1 MSPKPLLRGMAAGL
15 VGGLAASWVM
25 NQFQST
31 LTKIFEGSE
40 KPHGAQS
47 AQKGSP
53 NHGVAA
59 ELKEQGRDDE
69 RDNAAER
76 TANIVATK
84 VFDYEL
90 TEKDK
95 LAAGAAVHY
104 LFGASTGALYGLASE
119 LMPEVSVGAGLP
131 FGAAVWLVADEG
143 LVPALGL
150 SKWPTEYSVSK
161 QAYALASHLVYGVTT
176 DLLRRAARAVI

>member
-1 MSPKPLLRGMAAGL
+1 MSPKPIIRGLAAGFIA
-15 VGGLAASWVM
+15 GLAASWIM

-47 AQKGSP
+47 AQEGSP
-53 NHGVAA
+53 NHGIAA
-59 ELKEQGRDDE
+59 ELKERGLEDE
-69 RDNAAER
+69 SDNAAER
-76 TANIVATK
+76 SANIVATK

-95 LAAGAAVHY
+95 VAAGAVVHY

-119 LMPEVSVGAGLP
+119 LRPEVSVGAGLP
-131 FGAAVWLVADEG
+131 FGAAVWLAADEG

-150 SKWPTEYSVSK
+150 SKWPTEYSILK

-176 DLLRRAARAVI
+176 DLIRRATRAVI